1 MISCEKIILLWFK
14 KKKIKI
20 ESKEDIFLKNKL
32 DSFAFI
38 ELLLYIER
46 KFKVKLSNKNFFTKK
61 ELTIKNLVSEIKKKS
76 EITKIKKR

>member
-46 KFKVKLSNKNFFTKK
+46 KFKVKFSNKNFFTKK